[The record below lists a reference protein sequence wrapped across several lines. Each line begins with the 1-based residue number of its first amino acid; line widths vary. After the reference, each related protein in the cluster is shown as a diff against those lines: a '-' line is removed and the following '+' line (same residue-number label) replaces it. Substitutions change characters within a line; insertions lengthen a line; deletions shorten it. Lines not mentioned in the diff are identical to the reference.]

1 MNFKRVVLILAVA
14 TAMTGC
20 SSAVVVGDK
29 VVGLKD
35 GKLYYTDGFLK
46 TDCPYPFED
55 VWNASRTVFSEMK
68 TLDTHEKRKIATGS
82 LDGVVSN
89 EKIHLDVEYISQKT
103 TLVSIRSG
111 VAGDQLAS
119 KLILD
124 RIRIKLD
131 NLPKSEQPPA
141 DGRSRN

>member
-1 MNFKRVVLILAVA
+1 
-14 TAMTGC
+14 
-20 SSAVVVGDK
+20 
-29 VVGLKD
+29 
-35 GKLYYTDGFLK
+35 
-46 TDCPYPFED
+46 
-55 VWNASRTVFSEMK
+55 MK